1 MILPANPLL
10 HVSNLVEGA
19 YESLVNAS
27 SALNPIQALVYEP
40 GGRKVMPDLA
50 ASRSHARAGVEQI
63 ETALGFT
70 GSYSQSV
77 ADALGSARTE
87 AIDGVSA
94 LDAKYLVAVDYG
106 QVVAPRFDAAAH
118 WLNIAGDLLALEG
131 GLPFRPF
138 AA

>member
-27 SALNPIQALVYEP
+27 SALNPMQPMIYEP
-40 GGRKVMPDLA
+40 GRPAIAPDLQG
-50 ASRSHARAGVEQI
+50 SRSHARAGVEQI
-63 ETALGFT
+63 EAALGFK

-77 ADALGSARTE
+77 ADALGSAHTE
-87 AIDGVSA
+87 AREGINA
-94 LDAKYLVAVDYG
+94 LDAKYLVAIDYG
-106 QVVAPRFDAAAH
+106 QVVAPRIDAAAN

>member
-1 MILPANPLL
+1 MILPANPVF

-19 YESLVNAS
+19 YESFVNAS
-27 SALNPIQALVYEP
+27 SALNPMQPMVFEP
-40 GGRKVMPDLA
+40 GRPAIAPDLA
-50 ASRSHARAGVEQI
+50 AAREQARTGLGMVEA
-63 ETALGFT
+63 ALGFK
-70 GSYSQSV
+70 GSYSAKV

-87 AIDGVSA
+87 ALEGLNA
-94 LDAKYLVAVDYG
+94 LDAKYLVAIDYG
-106 QVVAPRFDAAAH
+106 QVVAPKFDATAN